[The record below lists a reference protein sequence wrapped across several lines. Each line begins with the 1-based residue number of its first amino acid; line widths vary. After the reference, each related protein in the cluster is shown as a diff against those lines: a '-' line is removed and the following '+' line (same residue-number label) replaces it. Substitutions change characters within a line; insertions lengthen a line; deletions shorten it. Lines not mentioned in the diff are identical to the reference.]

1 MSLHQSV
8 LVNEVLEYLEVK
20 KDRNYIDGTFGQGGH
35 SKNIL
40 ENNGDGKLLAIDA
53 DIDSYQLGQ
62 DLSKQFNNR
71 LLMFTGNFFQVDEF
85 VDKTEIKKWDGAL
98 LDLGWSMDQ
107 FKTSA
112 RGFSFQE
119 DETLDM
125 RYSMDLEI
133 TAKDIVNKYK
143 EEDLA
148 NLIYNYG
155 EEIQSRRIARF
166 IVEAR
171 KEKAIN
177 TSGELAEIV
186 KKAIPKRFQSKRLH
200 PATLVFQALRIAVN
214 KELDVLE
221 GFLEKIL
228 SVMNDDGRVVI
239 ISFHSLEDR
248 IVKHTFKKW
257 KAEGLGQI
265 ITKRPIMAS
274 EEELN
279 NNPASR
285 SAKLRCFQKKSKS
298 K

>member
-8 LVNEVLEYLEVK
+8 LVNEVLEYLEIK
-20 KDRNYIDGTFGQGGH
+20 NGGNYIDGTFGQGGH

-85 VDKTEIKKWDGAL
+85 VDKTEIKKWDGVL
-98 LDLGWSMDQ
+98 LDLGWSTDQ

-119 DETLDM
+119 DEILDM
-125 RYSMDLEI
+125 RYSLDLEI

-143 EEDLA
+143 EENLA
-148 NLIYNYG
+148 NLIYKYG

-228 SVMNDDGRVVI
+228 SLINDDGRVVI

-285 SAKLRCFQKKSKS
+285 SAKLRCFQKK
-298 K
+298 

>member
-20 KDRNYIDGTFGQGGH
+20 KDGNYIDGTFGQGGH

-40 ENNGDGKLLAIDA
+40 ERNANGKVLAIDA
-53 DIDSYQLGQ
+53 DINSYQLGQ

-85 VDKTEIKKWDGAL
+85 VKKTEIKKWDGVL

-112 RGFSFQE
+112 RGFSFQK
-119 DETLDM
+119 DEILDM
-125 RYSMDLEI
+125 RYSLDLEI
-133 TAKDIVNKYK
+133 RAKDIVNTYNEK
-143 EEDLA
+143 DLA
-148 NLIYNYG
+148 DLIYKYG

-186 KKAIPKRFQSKRLH
+186 KKAIPRRFQSKRIH

-228 SVMNDDGRVVI
+228 SVINNGGRVVI

-257 KAEGLGQI
+257 KADGLGQI

-279 NNPASR
+279 INPASR
-285 SAKLRCFQKKSKS
+285 SAKLRCFQKQ
-298 K
+298 